1 MVNIWISD
9 QRFHFLYIW
18 YFYLSTWC
26 HSQYRMWETSTI
38 WNIQYWS
45 ICSNNDARFPGGL
58 MNLKWGD
65 IELIL
70 LAWGISIFFSS
81 YFLSFMSTF
90 YLRNGTPI
98 YHREMPVAAN
108 GNVQFRDFYFP
119 PGHRTSKCPDP
130 WNSILTK
137 RIHNQASLANLTYNL
152 NLALQGYSRA
162 HPRSGRW
169 LVGLVG

>member
-1 MVNIWISD
+1 
-9 QRFHFLYIW
+9 
-18 YFYLSTWC
+18 
-26 HSQYRMWETSTI
+26 
-38 WNIQYWS
+38 
-45 ICSNNDARFPGGL
+45 

-108 GNVQFRDFYFP
+108 GNVHNTQ
-119 PGHRTSKCPDP
+119 T
-130 WNSILTK
+130 ITLTK
-137 RIHNQASLANLTYNL
+137 RNSIARYVCSLPLL
-152 NLALQGYSRA
+152 ML
-162 HPRSGRW
+162 
-169 LVGLVG
+169 